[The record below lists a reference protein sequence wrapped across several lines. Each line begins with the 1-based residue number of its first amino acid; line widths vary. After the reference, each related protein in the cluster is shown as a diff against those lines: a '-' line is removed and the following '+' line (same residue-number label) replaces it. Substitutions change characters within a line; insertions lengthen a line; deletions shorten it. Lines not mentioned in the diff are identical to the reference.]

1 VSTTCNSPQ
10 LGSGNRDLD
19 ISYSIVGNDAVTFFY
34 YWLLLLSINY
44 KTRLIIHKNLIS
56 NIILLFMLCSHVN
69 AEEMKKDVESEASM
83 EPIGNSQIDAED
95 GDKENV
101 SVCIY
106 LYGSVHT

>member
-1 VSTTCNSPQ
+1 
-10 LGSGNRDLD
+10 
-19 ISYSIVGNDAVTFFY
+19 
-34 YWLLLLSINY
+34 
-44 KTRLIIHKNLIS
+44 
-56 NIILLFMLCSHVN
+56 MLCSHVN

-83 EPIGNSQIDAED
+83 EPIGNSQTDAED

>member
-1 VSTTCNSPQ
+1 
-10 LGSGNRDLD
+10 
-19 ISYSIVGNDAVTFFY
+19 
-34 YWLLLLSINY
+34 
-44 KTRLIIHKNLIS
+44 
-56 NIILLFMLCSHVN
+56 MLCSHVN

-106 LYGSVHT
+106 LYGSVHTYVLILKTAFSIYYNIP